1 MARVALSELGTAIK
15 KETTDKYKK
24 SLAKATAKWQVIAA
38 QEIKPMIVEMI
49 VKGQSPVQGQGRYK
63 DYSSSYK
70 KQITGKKYKSLGK
83 KLRPVNLTLTGEM
96 LRSIKSRP
104 IINGIAVWFSDRKA
118 KYHDKLGAGK
128 SKVIR
133 KMLPNE
139 EGQKFSNVI
148 NKKLREI
155 LSTELS
161 KELKK
166 D

>member
-49 VKGQSPVQGQGRYK
+49 VKGQSPVVGQGRYK
-63 DYSSSYK
+63 NYSASYK
-70 KQITGKKYKSLGK
+70 KQIAGKKYKSLGK